1 MTHIVTTI
9 VLVLLSINAFIFMKT
24 YLTLFLSGSKTNG
37 LVIAFEL
44 SNSIMTKNALIPK
57 IEFLTNEGK
66 TVIGKPMHS
75 WSIELCNY
83 QLHKNYTVIYNKS
96 NPNKFVV
103 KSNVELATNF
113 VLLAGALTSL
123 ITLLIKFV

>member
-9 VLVLLSINAFIFMKT
+9 VLGLLSINAFTFLKT
-24 YLTLFLSGSKTNG
+24 YLTLFLFGSKTNG

-44 SNSIMTKNALIPK
+44 SNSIVTKNALIPK

-66 TVIGKPMHS
+66 IITGKPMYS

-83 QLHKNYTVIYNKS
+83 QVHKNYTVIYNKS

-123 ITLLIKFV
+123 ITLLVKFV